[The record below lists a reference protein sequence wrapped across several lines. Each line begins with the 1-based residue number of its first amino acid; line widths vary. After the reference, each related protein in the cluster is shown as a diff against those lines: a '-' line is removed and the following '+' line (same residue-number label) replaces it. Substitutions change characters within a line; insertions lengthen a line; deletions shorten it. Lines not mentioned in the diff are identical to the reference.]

1 MFILPHLF
9 IKIFRVPPPKKKVFR
24 VPTYFAGQG
33 DTYVNKNRYDLSSCT
48 ADSLAGETI
57 HEKKVQISFPI
68 VINTMKETNG
78 YSDQEC
84 QSEEGGPLEKAFKSR
99 LEGHSWTKEQNI

>member
-1 MFILPHLF
+1 MLHL
-9 IKIFRVPPPKKKVFR
+9 IYSLKYLESPPQKKVSKI
-24 VPTYFAGQG
+24 PTYFARQG
-33 DTYVNKNRYDLSSCT
+33 DTYVNKNRYDLCSCT

-57 HEKKVQISFPI
+57 RKKIQISFPI

-78 YSDQEC
+78 YSVQEC
-84 QSEEGGPLEKAFKSR
+84 ENEEGGPLEKAFKPR